1 MSGSGAEADLA
12 PSRRSR
18 RLLPPA
24 PGGPHG
30 DRGTP
35 FAVAGDFGQA
45 EPPAERLCAAVDRQP
60 AGNQVL
66 VRFELRTTCPAA
78 DAGLMMPL
86 TRGVMISTRSPRF
99 LHMVCTP
106 SRLHLVSEPGRLSA
120 DSRGVRHGVNFR
132 AGEPGS

>member
-18 RLLPPA
+18 RLLPPV

-45 EPPAERLCAAVDRQP
+45 EPPAGRLGAAVDRQH

-66 VRFELRTTCPAA
+66 ARAPCCLQERPDDPAA
-78 DAGLMMPL
+78 DAGALMA
-86 TRGVMISTRSPRF
+86 GVDPDARPGDLAGTAAGIHHAGAGLPGGDDLLPVRAEARS
-99 LHMVCTP
+99 
-106 SRLHLVSEPGRLSA
+106 
-120 DSRGVRHGVNFR
+120 
-132 AGEPGS
+132 